1 VGSLANS
8 RSLPCRVRNAARIIR
23 CKADSDMSAR
33 DVLHRG
39 SSTAKSQR
47 GNRLCAAKTGDT
59 VTTAGACSIV
69 ALSFHYMMRIRFSGA
84 AWHDAHLVP
93 VIRKLLATLQTNY
106 ISAGLLCGSGPGL
119 TWSGSERETELPMP
133 AAEEDIGPFEVRM
146 HDLFSDF
153 NPNLI
158 ETRRENCEPDHA
170 LLSTAWHRVNI
181 RPSRV

>member
-1 VGSLANS
+1 
-8 RSLPCRVRNAARIIR
+8 
-23 CKADSDMSAR
+23 
-33 DVLHRG
+33 
-39 SSTAKSQR
+39 
-47 GNRLCAAKTGDT
+47 
-59 VTTAGACSIV
+59 
-69 ALSFHYMMRIRFSGA
+69 MMRIRFSGA

-153 NPNLI
+153 NPNLV
-158 ETRRENCEPDHA
+158 ETRRGTVSQITLCCPQRGIESTSDHRECEPRA
-170 LLSTAWHRVNI
+170 LLTARTAPQPLLHKI
-181 RPSRV
+181 IDIHPCHGSIDSLALT

>member
-1 VGSLANS
+1 MYFTED
-8 RSLPCRVRNAARIIR
+8 P
-23 CKADSDMSAR
+23 
-33 DVLHRG
+33 
-39 SSTAKSQR
+39 STTENRK
-47 GNRLCAAKTGDT
+47 GNGCVQPRPATH

-69 ALSFHYMMRIRFSGA
+69 AFSFHYMMRIRFSGA

-133 AAEEDIGPFEVRM
+133 AAEEEIGPFEVRM

-170 LLSTAWHRVNI
+170 LLSTAWHRINI
-181 RPSRV
+181 RPSPV

>member
-1 VGSLANS
+1 MYFTEDPVRLKTRGATGCVQPRLAT
-8 RSLPCRVRNAARIIR
+8 
-23 CKADSDMSAR
+23 
-33 DVLHRG
+33 H
-39 SSTAKSQR
+39 
-47 GNRLCAAKTGDT
+47 
-59 VTTAGACSIV
+59 VTTEGACSIV
-69 ALSFHYMMRIRFSGA
+69 AFSFHYMMRIRFSSA
-84 AWHDAHLVP
+84 VWHDAHLVP

-106 ISAGLLCGSGPGL
+106 ISAGLLCGRGPGL

-153 NPNLI
+153 NLNLI

-181 RPSRV
+181 RPSRVCAARTAPDR